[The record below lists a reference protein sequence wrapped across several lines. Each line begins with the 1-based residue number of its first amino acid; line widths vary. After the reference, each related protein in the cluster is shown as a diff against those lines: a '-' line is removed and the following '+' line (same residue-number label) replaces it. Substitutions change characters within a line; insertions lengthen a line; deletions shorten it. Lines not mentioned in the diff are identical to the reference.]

1 MLPRKQQIISSCHVC
16 TIYFQVK
23 IVFDSFFLKA
33 TTTFKNICTKLNVDN
48 VDNEQAVVQFNLLSI
63 KELQHPALERQIS
76 TATRR
81 TS

>member
-48 VDNEQAVVQFNLLSI
+48 EQAVVQFNLLSI